1 MLNGLYEDDKEN
13 VEVVDESKRS
23 MTMSL
28 KSRRQTKPKADIDQ
42 LGVQPPPT

>member
-1 MLNGLYEDDKEN
+1 MLNGLYEDEKEH

-28 KSRRQTKPKADIDQ
+28 KSRRLPKPKADIDQ
-42 LGVQPPPT
+42 FGVQPPPT